1 VAQRGRRNVDQ
12 LLLMAFACGAT
23 VESAAASAGVS
34 KATAFRRSQEP
45 EFQEALRAAK
55 AEMVTRTAAMLS
67 AAAGE
72 AVKTLLAMLK
82 DLTPPASRLGAA
94 RAVLELGV
102 RLRESAELEER
113 LAVLE
118 ARLAEPHPAASTQRA
133 PHGAQADPA

>member
-1 VAQRGRRNVDQ
+1 MPQRGRRNVDQ

-34 KATAFRRSQEP
+34 KTTAFRRSQEP
-45 EFQEALRAAK
+45 EFQEELRKTK
-55 AEMVTRTAAMLS
+55 AEMVSRTAGMLT

-72 AVKTLLAMLK
+72 AVKSLLAMLK
-82 DLTPPASRLGAA
+82 ESTPPACRLGAA

-118 ARLAEPHPAASTQRA
+118 ARLAEPHPAAAAQLA
-133 PHGAQADPA
+133 QHGVQADPA